1 MFSIGTHV
9 SSAKGYLRM
18 GQDALS
24 IGANTLQFFARNP
37 RGSKSKPLNIPDL
50 TAFHTFLQEHR
61 FAPIVGH
68 APYT

>member
-24 IGANTLQFFARNP
+24 IGANTCSFLP
-37 RGSKSKPLNIPDL
+37 VIPE
-50 TAFHTFLQEHR
+50 AANQSR
-61 FAPIVGH
+61 
-68 APYT
+68 